1 MESGGRALLA
11 HRPAGRATNPG
22 EHLMATIASEHIV
35 QPALTPDRVRHK
47 GAILG
52 FLAPFGV
59 LFVAMYLVPVGYAVY
74 QSFLKVER
82 TTAFGP
88 PTTVFGGF
96 EQYKRVLD
104 SNDFWDSVLRV
115 IKLMAVQAPIMLG
128 LALIFAL
135 LLDSPLVKGK
145 RFLRLAFFVPYAVP
159 GVIAAIMWGFMY
171 APSLSPFPALAENV
185 DFLGQSFVLWSIANV
200 LTWTYT
206 GYNMLIL
213 YSALQAIPQ
222 DLYEAAKVDGA
233 GAFRVAWSIKIPLIL
248 PALILTAVFSII
260 GLMQLFNEPTVFR
273 SITGSVSNTFTPNMA
288 VYATSN
294 IPNYNL
300 AAAFSVVLA
309 LTTAVLS
316 FAFLKLTQRRAFQ

>member
-1 MESGGRALLA
+1 MAAIVTEPS
-11 HRPAGRATNPG
+11 AT
-22 EHLMATIASEHIV
+22 
-35 QPALTPDRVRHK
+35 PALRQDTVRHK
-47 GAILG
+47 GAIFG
-52 FLAPFGV
+52 FLAPFGI
-59 LFVAMYLVPVGYAVY
+59 LFVAMYLVPVAYAIY

-88 PTTVFGGF
+88 PTTVFGGL
-96 EQYKRVLD
+96 EQYKRVME
-104 SNDFWDSVLRV
+104 NNEFWQSVVRV
-115 IKLMAVQAPIMLG
+115 IELMAVQAPIMLG
-128 LALIFAL
+128 LALLFAL
-135 LLDSPLVKGK
+135 LLDSPVVKGK
-145 RFLRLAFFVPYAVP
+145 RFFRLSFFVPYAVP

-171 APSLSPFPALAENV
+171 APSLSPFPALADKV
-185 DFLGQSFVLWSIANV
+185 DFLGSSLVLWSIANI

-222 DLYEAAKVDGA
+222 DLYEAARVDGA
-233 GAFRVAWSIKIPLIL
+233 GAIRVAWSIKIPLIM

-260 GLMQLFNEPTVFR
+260 GMMQLFNEPTVLR
-273 SITGSVSNTFTPNMA
+273 SITGSISNTYTPNMA

-309 LTTAVLS
+309 LATAVLS